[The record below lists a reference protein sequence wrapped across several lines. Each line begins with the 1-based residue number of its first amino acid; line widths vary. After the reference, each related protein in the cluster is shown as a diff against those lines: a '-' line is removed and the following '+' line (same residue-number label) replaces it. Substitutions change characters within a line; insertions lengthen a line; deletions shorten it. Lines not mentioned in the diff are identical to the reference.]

1 MTCLRLVLAYFS
13 FNSLPGAE
21 MPAKPSRYELAL
33 LVSMIL
39 LLIWSGIKPHDRFTW
54 WLEVA
59 PILIGVPA
67 LIWLYPK
74 LRLTPL
80 SYTLVWLHCLILMLG
95 GHYTYAQ
102 VPLGFWMEDAFGFTR
117 NHYDRIGH
125 FAQGFIPAMLA
136 REIFIRRSPIGRSRW
151 LPFLVICFCLAFSAF
166 YELTEFWTALS
177 AGGAATDFLGTQGDV
192 WDTQWD
198 MQMALI
204 GAIVSLIVLSRV
216 QDRQLARAGA
226 APIPGPP

>member
-1 MTCLRLVLAYFS
+1 MQRRPSAYELVLLGS
-13 FNSLPGAE
+13 
-21 MPAKPSRYELAL
+21 MVVL
-33 LVSMIL
+33 LV
-39 LLIWSGIKPHDRFTW
+39 WSGIQPHDRFTW

-59 PILIGVPA
+59 PIFIGVPA
-67 LIWLYPK
+67 LILLYPR

-80 SYTLVWLHCLILMLG
+80 VYTLIWLHCLILMLG

-102 VPLGFWMEDAFGFTR
+102 VPLGFWMERWFGFAR

-136 REIFIRRSPIGRSRW
+136 REIFIRRSPLGGSRW

-166 YELTEFWTALS
+166 YELIEFWTAL
-177 AGGAATDFLGTQGDV
+177 ATGGAATDFLGTQGDL

-198 MQMALI
+198 MMLALI
-204 GAIVSLIVLSRV
+204 GAIVSLLLFSRV
-216 QDRQLARAGA
+216 QDRQMARTG
-226 APIPGPP
+226 

>member
-1 MTCLRLVLAYFS
+1 
-13 FNSLPGAE
+13 
-21 MPAKPSRYELAL
+21 MPAKPSKFELAL
-33 LVSMIL
+33 LVSMVL
-39 LLIWSGIKPHDRFTW
+39 LLIWSGLDPHDRFTW

-59 PILIGVPA
+59 PILIGVPV
-67 LIWLYPK
+67 LVWLYPK

-80 SYTLVWLHCLILMLG
+80 SYTLVWFHCLILMLG
-95 GHYTYAQ
+95 GHYTYAR

-136 REIFIRRSPIGRSRW
+136 REIFIRRSPIGRGMW
-151 LPFLVICFCLAFSAF
+151 LPFLVLCFCLAFSAF

-204 GAIVSLIVLSRV
+204 GAVVSLVVLSRV
-216 QDRQLARAGA
+216 QDRQLARVGA
-226 APIPGPP
+226 A